1 MSRRR
6 YVDIAANLTDCV
18 FRGIDWKGKTIHA
31 DDFDVVMARA
41 MSSGVDKI
49 VISGTSLAVSAQA
62 VELCR
67 RYPGVLYCTVGVHPA
82 HADDWLLPSRIPP
95 PPPKAKTNTQKKPAG
110 TAGSNSSSSPGDVA
124 PTTPTS
130 LLSIFD
136 DAFEGQRAHRD
147 GLLDALRALIRDN
160 RDVVV
165 AVGEIGLDY
174 AELSH
179 VVSPQLQRESFLLQ
193 LQLAVDFDL
202 PLFLHS
208 RECGLDFVKCFMD
221 TATVDNAAAKAVVL
235 RGGRGVVHSFNGSDD
250 ELRAVLA
257 LGFHIGV
264 NASAF
269 RTEETARR
277 VVQLTPLRRLLIET
291 DAPWCDVR
299 PTDYG
304 AQFVTTWPKSNAKTA
319 FVLGECVDRRN
330 EPCHIAQVAEAY
342 LGARRLLAP
351 YGTVDGVAQS
361 SRAAR
366 DVSDEG
372 IVAQLR
378 SNVRYVFPLLADG
391 ASLE

>member
-1 MSRRR
+1 
-6 YVDIAANLTDCV
+6 VDIAANLTDCV

-31 DDFDVVMARA
+31 DDFDAMMARA
-41 MSSGVDKI
+41 ASSGVDKI

-110 TAGSNSSSSPGDVA
+110 TVGSQNSPSSPGDVA
-124 PTTPTS
+124 TTAPTS

-136 DAFEGQRAHRD
+136 DSFEGQRARRD

-193 LQLAVDFDL
+193 LRLAVEFDL

-208 RECGLDFVKCFMD
+208 RECGLDFVKCFTD
-221 TATVDNAAAKAVVL
+221 NATADDAAAKAVVS

-257 LGFHIGV
+257 LGFHVGV

-277 VVQLTPLRRLLIET
+277 VVQLTPLHRLLIET

-351 YGTVDGVAQS
+351 YGTVDGGVAQP
-361 SRAAR
+361 SRTAP

-378 SNVRYVFPLLADG
+378 SNACYVFPLLADSE
-391 ASLE
+391 SL